1 MKIAHGILGCLL
13 LGLFLSPV
21 HATDEYAE
29 LTGKSCKFCHI
40 DTSGGGEL
48 TAAGREYHR
57 HLTLADESGTADS
70 KRPEKNILLQ
80 YLRFAAGLLHL
91 FTAVFWFGT
100 ILYVHLILKPAYA
113 ASGLP
118 RNEVKVG
125 LFSIMIM
132 AVTGTTLTL
141 LRVPSWSFL
150 VETRFGI
157 LLMVKVILFLIMA
170 GTALYVVKVIGPK
183 LQSKRRSQ
191 PLIAGQNF
199 TPEQIKSLKGK
210 ENTPAYFSYSGRV
223 FDVTNSP
230 FWKEGQHFGRH
241 HAGEDLTDALK
252 QAPHGEEKVLEMPQ
266 VGEMRPEGQKSS
278 TPAHVK
284 AFIFIAHLNLIFVFL
299 VILILALWRWW

>member
-13 LGLFLSPV
+13 LGLLLSPV

-48 TAAGREYHR
+48 TAAGQEYHR
-57 HLTLADESGTADS
+57 HLTLADESGTEDS
-70 KRPEKNILLQ
+70 KRSEKNAFLH
-80 YLRFAAGLLHL
+80 YLRFVAGLLHL

-125 LFSIMIM
+125 LFSILIM

-141 LRVPSWSFL
+141 LRVPSWSFF

-157 LLMVKVILFLIMA
+157 LLMAKMFLFSIMT
-170 GTALYVVKVIGPK
+170 GTALFVVKIIGPK
-183 LQSKRRSQ
+183 LKSKGQSQ
-191 PLIAGQNF
+191 PLISGQKF
-199 TPEQIKSLKGK
+199 TLEQLRSLDGK
-210 ENTPAYFSYSGRV
+210 ENTPAYISYSGRV

-230 FWKEGQHFGRH
+230 SWKEGQHFGRH
-241 HAGEDLTDALK
+241 RAGVDLTDALK
-252 QAPHGEEKVLEMPQ
+252 QAPHGEEKVLELPQ
-266 VGEMRPEGQKSS
+266 VGEIHREEQKSAS
-278 TPAHVK
+278 PVPVQ
-284 AFIFIAHLNLIFVFL
+284 AFIILANLNLILVFL
-299 VILILALWRWW
+299 IILVLALWRWW